1 MNKTVLE
8 AKLKEKKEELKI
20 LYQITDT
27 VSNNLDLDDVLKKII
42 QVVGQVTKADSCFLY
57 LLEDNK
63 LILRA
68 SKNPHK
74 DVLGKVRL
82 SLNKG
87 ITGWVAKNKK
97 KIVLANKAWQDPRF
111 EFIKDLPEDKYEA
124 FFSLPIIYKEKLVG
138 VINVQH
144 RKAHKYNHGEK
155 RLLEII
161 AQQVGGAIAN
171 AKLLNE
177 TIDLKEALEA
187 RKIVEKAK
195 GLLMR
200 ESDISEEE
208 AYKLLHKK
216 SMDQRK
222 SMRQIAEAV
231 ILYWDLK
238 K

>member
-1 MNKTVLE
+1 MNKTDLE
-8 AKLKEKKEELKI
+8 GKLKEKKEELKV

-42 QVVGQVTKADSCFLY
+42 QVVGQVTKADSCFIY
-57 LLEDNK
+57 LLEGNK
-63 LILRA
+63 VVLRA
-68 SKNPHK
+68 SKNPHE
-74 DVLGKVRL
+74 DVLGRVKLPVGQ
-82 SLNKG
+82 G
-87 ITGWVAKNKK
+87 ITGWVAKHKK
-97 KIVLANKAWQDPRF
+97 KAILSSKAWQDPRF
-111 EFIKDLPEDKYEA
+111 KIVDDLPEDKYEA
-124 FFSLPIIYKEKLVG
+124 FFSLPIIYKTKLVG
-138 VINVQH
+138 VMNVQYRRPH
-144 RKAHKYNHGEK
+144 RCSRDER

-161 AQQVGGAIAN
+161 ACQVGGAIVN
-171 AKLLNE
+171 AKLLSE

-187 RKIVEKAK
+187 RKLIEKAK
-195 GLLMR
+195 GLLMK

-216 SMDQRK
+216 SMNQRK